1 MSQYIRDISHSY
13 FVSKYRLKKIINIDD
28 ADNLTSDVYLSFAEQ
43 YHKIENIENWL
54 RRVMFLTFIRWY
66 KKNRAMNVVE
76 LNENVEN
83 NNDIQPQA
91 DAVDVEAMLKIID
104 TLSDD
109 KQKIIRLRFW
119 GDLKFQEIANNM
131 NRSEAAVKKMFYRT
145 IAELKKMIE

>member
-1 MSQYIRDISHSY
+1 
-13 FVSKYRLKKIINIDD
+13 
-28 ADNLTSDVYLSFAEQ
+28 
-43 YHKIENIENWL
+43 
-54 RRVMFLTFIRWY
+54 
-66 KKNRAMNVVE
+66 MNVVE